1 MGQNNLSGRL
11 ATLESAMASEEKQ
24 CVEDDPRVIAY
35 RKKAT
40 QRLCHLVQESK
51 TGIKEW
57 ERLDLPGRV
66 QYWRKKVAEAEYLI
80 ESKGVSADDDIAALW
95 MNEVTL
101 RIGRELSF
109 EVASEGINE
118 YRQMLASAEQEY
130 NSGEFSVITSGES

>member
-1 MGQNNLSGRL
+1 MGRNSLTGRL
-11 ATLESAMASEEKQ
+11 ATLESATASEEKQ
-24 CVEDDPRVIAY
+24 CFEDDPRVIAY
-35 RKKAT
+35 RKKAM
-40 QRLCHLVQESK
+40 QRLCNLVQESK

-66 QYWRKKVAEAEYLI
+66 QYWREKVAEAEYLI

-109 EVASEGINE
+109 EVASEGIDE

-130 NSGEFSVITSGES
+130 NSGEFLVIASGE

>member
-1 MGQNNLSGRL
+1 MGRNSLTGRL
-11 ATLESAMASEEKQ
+11 ATLESATASEEKQ

-35 RKKAT
+35 RKKAM
-40 QRLCHLVQESK
+40 QRLCNLVQESK

-66 QYWRKKVAEAEYLI
+66 QYWREKVTEAEYLI

-109 EVASEGINE
+109 EVASEGIDK

-130 NSGEFSVITSGES
+130 NSGEFLVIASGE